1 MLKSQYRAHLK
12 LLVDE
17 LVRQD
22 KTVSVPQH
30 KHGLLVF
37 GGGDLDTG
45 LELPSAFELG
55 FSRQRCPE
63 SWAKIG
69 AAPLTRKCLDEPQ
82 ASGMEYDM
90 IDGKSG
96 AP

>member
-37 GGGDLDTG
+37 GGVDLDTG
-45 LELPSAFELG
+45 LDLLSAFELG
-55 FSRQRCPE
+55 FSRQHCLE
-63 SWAKIG
+63 LWAKIG
-69 AAPLTRKCLDEPQ
+69 AAPLT
-82 ASGMEYDM
+82 G
-90 IDGKSG
+90 IGDGERHD
-96 AP
+96 